1 MFNMTV
7 EGSFSAAHAIRE
19 YPGVCQRLHG
29 HNYRVVVRLTGDKLD
44 KLGMLVDYVDVKRA
58 LTEALSS
65 FDHRYLNEVDD
76 FLEVNP
82 TCEELARVIYR
93 RFKAALLTTD
103 DLRGRVAVADVT
115 IYESEKTGVG
125 YGE

>member
-1 MFNMTV
+1 MTV
-7 EGSFSAAHAIRE
+7 ESTFSAAHAIRE

-29 HNYRVVVRLTGDKLD
+29 HNYRVVVRLTGEKLD

-103 DLRGRVAVADVT
+103 DLRSRVSVADVT